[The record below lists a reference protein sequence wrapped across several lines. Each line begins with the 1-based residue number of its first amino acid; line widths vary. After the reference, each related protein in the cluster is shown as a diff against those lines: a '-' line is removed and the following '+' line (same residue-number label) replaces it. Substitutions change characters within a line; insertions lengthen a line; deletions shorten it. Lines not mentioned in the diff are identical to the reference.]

1 MFEYS
6 LCKQNA
12 GSDQAR
18 ALSGTTPSAGP
29 NPQQGC
35 RGPAV
40 SWGPLPGPERAPNP
54 SSIRGF
60 VVGDRAWEIRTVAEN
75 LPRGSRTR
83 TVLVPAPQ
91 NMGPNRTGQEWG
103 QARPEAQLAQEGCD
117 GHRL

>member
-29 NPQQGC
+29 SPQQGC
-35 RGPAV
+35 PGPAV
-40 SWGPLPGPERAPNP
+40 SYGPLPGPEQAPDP
-54 SSIRGF
+54 SRTRGF
-60 VVGDRAWEIRTVAEN
+60 VVVGDRAWEIRMVAEN
-75 LPRGSRTR
+75 LPQPTLGSWF
-83 TVLVPAPQ
+83 LHPQ
-91 NMGPNRTGQEWG
+91 NMGPNRTGQGWG